1 MAVTMNIV
9 TISPLFCSHDSG
21 RFLVMARLLVLKVI
35 LRSHETQWHHA
46 KSCGPAAAPAI
57 LALAS
62 HLAVLTNAAA
72 PAILVLAPHPAVLT
86 NAAAPALS
94 PAIHFEATEGLVA
107 QATSQ

>member
-21 RFLVMARLLVLKVI
+21 RFLVMARLLVLKV

-57 LALAS
+57 LALAP
-62 HLAVLTNAAA
+62 HLAVLA
-72 PAILVLAPHPAVLT
+72 